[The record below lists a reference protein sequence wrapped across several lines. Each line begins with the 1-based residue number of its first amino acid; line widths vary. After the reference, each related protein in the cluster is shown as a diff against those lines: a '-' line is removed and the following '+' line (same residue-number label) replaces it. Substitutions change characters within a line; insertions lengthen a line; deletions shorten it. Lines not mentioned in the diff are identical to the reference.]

1 MSMKYFVMLSWIL
14 AFRKVWAERKIDPE
28 KFIQS
33 RSNFVNFVYFWNL
46 LVTCI
51 VHDFVAQFGLG
62 NVLSES
68 FQFEIEKWEDLQP
81 NRKVRGLPAQL
92 KSERISNQPE
102 LLDASSTSLG
112 RAAEVDQLVSLQEIK
127 RSRSRNYRELQ
138 EIRMEIM
145 NIIYLEMQE
154 IKMRIM
160 IIIERSSPSSLQQSS
175 PASRSAA
182 AWPRRTLPWTKG
194 PSPCPSCRCP
204 SSAGPGSGL
213 WGFLLNQT
221 FK

>member
-28 KFIQS
+28 TFIRS

-112 RAAEVDQLVSLQEIK
+112 RAAEVDQLVSLQESKIK
-127 RSRSRNYRELQ
+127 IKKLSGAARDQNGNHEHYLELQ
-138 EIRMEIM
+138 EIK
-145 NIIYLEMQE
+145 
-154 IKMRIM
+154 IKIT
-160 IIIERSSPSSLQQSS
+160 IIIKSSSPSSLQQSS
-175 PASRSAA
+175 LASRSAA
-182 AWPRRTLPWTKG
+182 AWPRRTLPWTEG

-204 SSAGPGSGL
+204 SSEGPGSGL
-213 WGFLLNQT
+213 WEFLLNQT
-221 FK
+221 IM